1 MRSLPAVIGRRKGS
15 QFNLA
20 DMNKIEEYKQEKDGL
35 DILHDLSR
43 YATEGWEAITDGDK
57 ERLKWA
63 GIFVRRHTPGRFMM
77 RLRIPNGIM
86 SAVQMRTIGE
96 LSADYGR
103 GFADITTRQQ
113 IQLRWF
119 TINDVPQIWERLKA
133 VDLISLQ
140 TGMDNIRGV
149 VGCPAA
155 GLTPNE
161 LFDASSVVREFTQ
174 LFVGNKAFTNLPR
187 KFNVTITACKDVCT
201 HTESQDLA
209 LTPATKEIGGVE
221 VRGFNIAAG
230 GKLGSGGF
238 RIASPLNLFVAPEE
252 AAVVCSHIVMIF
264 RDHGARELRT
274 KTRLAFLIED
284 WGVEKFR
291 KELERRVDRP
301 LASAGQDQRAQRH
314 TDHVGVFRQ
323 QQAGLNYVGLAV
335 PVGRMT
341 PEQMLQVAELAENY
355 GNGQL
360 RVTVGQNIIL
370 PNVPDCRIGELTEES
385 LLREL
390 RYDPSEVMRGL
401 VSCTG
406 MDYCHFALIDTK
418 GWALRSPRELE
429 AKLGKTQ
436 PLRMHWSGCP
446 ASCGNHMVADIG
458 LLGKNI
464 KMNGEVVEA
473 VDVFA
478 GGAAGTEPNF
488 PIKIL
493 EDVPCEDLPDAIAG
507 LVKHGA
513 FKAMRQQLR
522 KILQAPASGMA
533 PIAPERIAEKVS
545 FRGTDI
551 AEGAGKLVRAESEEI
566 AVFKKAGRLCA
577 LQNLCPHE
585 GGQLAQGWIEG
596 NAVVCPLHGYKFD
609 LQTGACSN
617 DGKLRAKVFILVE
630 EGEYFQVELNQNE
643 RKV

>member
-1 MRSLPAVIGRRKGS
+1 
-15 QFNLA
+15 
-20 DMNKIEEYKQEKDGL
+20 MNKIEEYKQEKDGL
-35 DILHDLSR
+35 EILHDLPR
-43 YATEGWEAITDGDK
+43 YAAEGWEAITDGDK

-63 GIFVRRHTPGRFMM
+63 GVFFRRQTPGRFMM

-86 SAVQMRTIGE
+86 NAVQLRTIGE
-96 LSADYGR
+96 LSAEYGK
-103 GFADITTRQQ
+103 GLADLTTRQQ

-119 TINDVPQIWERLKA
+119 TVNDVPEIWERLKA

-149 VGCPAA
+149 VGCPVA

-161 LFDASSVVREFTQ
+161 LFDASGVVREFTQ
-174 LFVGNKAFTNLPR
+174 LFIGNKAFTNLPR
-187 KFNVTITACKDVCT
+187 KFNVTITACKEVCT
-201 HTESQDLA
+201 HAESQDLA

-221 VRGFNIAAG
+221 VLGFNIAAG

-238 RIASPLNLFVAPEE
+238 RIASPLNLFATPEE
-252 AAVVCSHIVMIF
+252 AAAVCSHIVMIF
-264 RDHGARELRT
+264 RDNGARDLRT
-274 KTRLAFLIED
+274 KARLAFLIED

-291 KELERRVDRP
+291 TELERRVDRP
-301 LASAGQDQRAQRH
+301 LASAGMDQRTQRH

-323 QQAGLNYVGLAV
+323 KQAGLNYVGLAV

-341 PEQMLQVAELAENY
+341 SEQMLQVAKLTEIY

-360 RVTVGQNIIL
+360 RLTVGQNIIL
-370 PNVPDCRIGELTEES
+370 PNVPDSRIGELTEEPV
-385 LLREL
+385 LQEL

-418 GWALRSPRELE
+418 GWALKVARDLE

-446 ASCGNHMVADIG
+446 ASCGNHTVADIG

-464 KMNGEVVEA
+464 KVNGEVVEA

-478 GGAAGTEPNF
+478 GGAAGIESNF

-493 EDVPCEDLPDAIAG
+493 EDVPCEDLPNAIAG

-522 KILQAPASGMA
+522 KILQPPALGGQPVAPV
-533 PIAPERIAEKVS
+533 RKAEKVS
-545 FRGTDI
+545 FSAADI
-551 AEGAGKLVRAESEEI
+551 AEGAGRLVRAGSEEI
-566 AVFKKAGRLCA
+566 AVFKNAGRLCA
-577 LQNLCPHE
+577 LQNVCPHE
-585 GGQLAQGWIEG
+585 GGQLARGWIEG

-609 LQTGACSN
+609 LQTGACLN
-617 DGKLRAKVFILVE
+617 DQKLRAKVFNLIE
-630 EGEYFQVELNQNE
+630 EGGYFQVDLNLNE

>member
-1 MRSLPAVIGRRKGS
+1 
-15 QFNLA
+15 
-20 DMNKIEEYKQEKDGL
+20 MNKIEEYKKEKDGL
-35 DILHDLSR
+35 DVLGDIPR
-43 YATEGWEAITDGDK
+43 YAIDGWETITDGDK

-63 GIFVRRHTPGRFMM
+63 GVFFRRQTPGHFMM

-86 SAVQMRTIGE
+86 NAMQLRTIGE
-96 LSADYGR
+96 ISGEYGK

-149 VGCPAA
+149 VGCPVA

-161 LFDASSVVREFTQ
+161 LFDASRVVREFNQ
-174 LFVGNKAFTNLPR
+174 IFVGNRSFTNLPR
-187 KFNVTITACKDVCT
+187 KFNVTITACKEVCT
-201 HTESQDLA
+201 HAESQDLA
-209 LTPATKEIGGVE
+209 LTPATKEIEGAPVD
-221 VRGFNIAAG
+221 GFNIAIG

-238 RIASPLNLFVAPEE
+238 RIASPLDVFVTSEE
-252 AAVVCSHIVMIF
+252 AAAVCSDIVMIF

-274 KTRLAFLIED
+274 KARLAFLIES

-291 KELERRVDRP
+291 SELERRVDRP
-301 LASAGQDQRAQRH
+301 LASAGKDQRTQKH

-323 QQAGLNYVGLAV
+323 KQTGLNYVGLAV

-341 PEQMLQVAELAENY
+341 SEQMLDVAALAENY
-355 GNGQL
+355 GSGQL
-360 RVTVGQNIIL
+360 RLTVGQNLII
-370 PNVPDCRIGELTEES
+370 PNVPDAKIGELTSEPV
-385 LLREL
+385 LQEL
-390 RYDPSEVMRGL
+390 RYDPSEITRGL

-406 MDYCHFALIDTK
+406 MDYCHFALIETK
-418 GWALRSPRELE
+418 GWALKTARYLE

-446 ASCGNHMVADIG
+446 ASCGNHTIADIG

-464 KMNGEVVEA
+464 KVNGEVVEA

-488 PIKIL
+488 PVKIL
-493 EDVPCEDLPDAIAG
+493 EDVPCEDLPDVIAG

-522 KILQAPASGMA
+522 KIPQAPALGA
-533 PIAPERIAEKVS
+533 QPAAPETKPARVL
-545 FRGTDI
+545 FRGDEI
-551 AEGAGKLVRAESEEI
+551 AEGAAKLVRVKGEEM
-566 AVFKKAGRLCA
+566 AVFKNDGKLYGI
-577 LQNLCPHE
+577 QNTCPHE
-585 GGQLAQGWIEG
+585 GGQLCNGWIEG
-596 NAVVCPLHGYKFD
+596 GEVVCPLHGYKFD
-609 LQTGACSN
+609 LRTGACST
-617 DGKLRAKVFILVE
+617 DPKLKVKVFCLIAQGEQVAVE
-630 EGEYFQVELNQNE
+630 G
-643 RKV
+643 